1 MKWVNRFIIIFAI
14 FLALV
19 LIANF
24 VYKGLTKKYYTCEKC
39 DEKFY
44 PKLEGKGVQIKDI
57 WLCPLCYSILD
68 LEAGRGLSMGNL
80 EDGDPWEAMSVER
93 RKWIYEEAKG
103 LDYEPDK

>member
-39 DEKFY
+39 DERFY
-44 PKLEGKGVQIKDI
+44 PKFEGKGQQIKDI
-57 WLCPLCYSILD
+57 WLCPRDYSMLNF
-68 LEAGRGLSMGNL
+68 EAGRALGMGNL
-80 EDGDPWEAMSVER
+80 EDGDPYEEKSVAR
-93 RKWIYEEAKG
+93 RRWIYEEAKR
-103 LDYEPDK
+103 